1 MTIKDK
7 ETLKNVAAITVII
20 ALFITASY
28 FSKIYSPTLKEM
40 VILDSFLGMFLYI
53 LITVIA
59 VVFAPVSTLPFLAV
73 ASALWGGFISA
84 VLSII
89 GWTIGSAIAFGL
101 ARKYGRP
108 LVSKFINIKKIE
120 RFENVI
126 PPKHVF
132 WTIILLRLSLPVDLL
147 SYALGLLTKIPFKIF
162 ISATVVGLTPFA
174 FLFAYAFNLPTS
186 YLVVVGVLGLIVFL
200 IAIRQTL
207 KTLYNNKTTQDKPEE
222 ILP

>member
-28 FSKIYSPTLKEM
+28 FSKIYSPALKEM
-40 VILDSFLGMFLYI
+40 VILDGFLGMFLYI